1 MIPFVDLKSQYR
13 SIKDEIKV
21 ALDEVLENTAFVLGP
36 AVAKFEEKFAAYCGT
51 KHCIAVNSGTSALH
65 LAMLAAGV
73 KRGDEVI
80 APAMTFIATV
90 AAIDYIG
97 AKPVLVD
104 VDPVSYCMD
113 SAKVEAAITPRTK
126 AIMPVHFYGQSADMD
141 PILDIAG
148 RHKLV
153 VIEDSA
159 QAHGAEHKGRR
170 CGSMGEIAGFSFYPG
185 KNLGAYGEGGAVVT
199 NRDDFA
205 KTVRMLRDWGQEKKG
220 VHVLKAFNYRMEG
233 FQGAVLG
240 VKMNHIEAWTEGRRR
255 AAASYDSLL
264 KGIPDIV
271 TPTQMGYARH
281 VYHVYGI
288 LVKNRDEVAR
298 KLQDAGIGTN
308 VHYPNPIHLQPCL
321 AELGHKRGDF
331 PNAERLADEELSL
344 PMYPELTDE
353 QMALVAN
360 TLGTCL
366 CSPVAAKVRHGTR
379 PSEGVERR

>member
-1 MIPFVDLKSQYR
+1 MIPFVDLKAQYR
-13 SIKDEIKV
+13 SIKDEVKT
-21 ALDEVLENTAFVLGP
+21 ALDEVLENTSFVLGP
-36 AVAKFEEKFAAYCGT
+36 AVARFEEKFAAYCGT
-51 KHCIAVNSGTSALH
+51 KHCVAVNSGTSALH
-65 LAMLAAGV
+65 LAMLAVGV

-90 AAIDYIG
+90 SAIDYIG

-104 VDPVSYCMD
+104 VDPVSWCID
-113 SAKVEAAITPRTK
+113 PTRVEERITKNTK
-126 AIMPVHFYGQSADMD
+126 AIVPVHLYGQPADMD
-141 PILDIAG
+141 PILDIA
-148 RHKLV
+148 RRRKLV
-153 VIEDSA
+153 VIEDAA
-159 QAHGAEHKGRR
+159 QAHGAEYKSRR
-170 CGSMGEIAGFSFYPG
+170 CGSMGDVAGFSFYPG

-199 NRDDFA
+199 NRDDYA

-255 AAASYDSLL
+255 AAATYDRLL
-264 KGIPDIV
+264 RGSPGV
-271 TPTQMGYARH
+271 VLPTEMPYARH

-288 LVKNRDEVAR
+288 FVKNRDSVAR
-298 KLQDAGIGTN
+298 KLQEAGIGTN
-308 VHYPNPIHLQPCL
+308 AHYPNPIHLQPCY

-353 QMALVAN
+353 QVEQVRAALALAVV
-360 TLGTCL
+360 
-366 CSPVAAKVRHGTR
+366 P
-379 PSEGVERR
+379 

>member
-13 SIKDEIKV
+13 SIKDEV
-21 ALDEVLENTAFVLGP
+21 RAALDEVLENTAFVLGP
-36 AVAKFEEKFAAYCGT
+36 AVARFEEKFAAYCGT
-51 KHCIAVNSGTSALH
+51 RHCVAVNSGTSALH

-73 KRGDEVI
+73 KAGDEVI

-90 AAIDYIG
+90 SAIDYIG

-104 VDPVSYCMD
+104 IDPVSYCMD
-113 SAKVEAAITPRTK
+113 PTRIEERITKNTR

-141 PILDIAG
+141 PILDVARQHNLI
-148 RHKLV
+148 
-153 VIEDSA
+153 VIEDAA
-159 QAHGAEHKGRR
+159 QAHGAEYKGRR
-170 CGSMGEIAGFSFYPG
+170 CGSMGDIAGFSFYPG

-205 KTVRMLRDWGQEKKG
+205 KSVRMLRDWGQEKKG

-255 AAASYDSLL
+255 AAATYDRLL
-264 KGIPDIV
+264 KD
-271 TPTQMGYARH
+271 TPGVVPPRQMDYARH

-288 LVKNRDEVAR
+288 LVKNRDAVAR
-298 KLQDAGIGTN
+298 KLNDAGIGTN
-308 VHYPNPIHLQPCL
+308 VHYLNPIHLQPCF

-353 QMALVAN
+353 QATLVADR
-360 TLGTCL
+360 LGASL
-366 CSPVAAKVRHGTR
+366 A
-379 PSEGVERR
+379 

>member
-1 MIPFVDLKSQYR
+1 VIPFVDLKSQYR
-13 SIKDEIKV
+13 SIKDEV
-21 ALDEVLENTAFVLGP
+21 RAALDEVLENTAFVLGP
-36 AVAKFEEKFAAYCGT
+36 AVARFEEKFAAYCGT
-51 KHCIAVNSGTSALH
+51 RHCVAVNSGTSALH

-73 KRGDEVI
+73 KAGDEVI

-90 AAIDYIG
+90 SAIDYIG

-104 VDPVSYCMD
+104 IDPVSYCMD
-113 SAKVEAAITPRTK
+113 PTRIEERITKNTR

-141 PILDIAG
+141 PILDVARQHNLI
-148 RHKLV
+148 
-153 VIEDSA
+153 VIEDAA
-159 QAHGAEHKGRR
+159 QAHGAEYKGRR
-170 CGSMGEIAGFSFYPG
+170 CGSMGDIAGFSFYPG

-205 KTVRMLRDWGQEKKG
+205 KSVRMLRDWGQEKKG

-255 AAASYDSLL
+255 AAATYDRLL
-264 KGIPDIV
+264 KD
-271 TPTQMGYARH
+271 TPGVVPPRQMDYARH

-288 LVKNRDEVAR
+288 LVKNRDAVAR
-298 KLQDAGIGTN
+298 KLNDAGIGTN
-308 VHYPNPIHLQPCL
+308 VHYLNPIHLQPCF

-353 QMALVAN
+353 QATLVADR
-360 TLGTCL
+360 LGASL
-366 CSPVAAKVRHGTR
+366 A
-379 PSEGVERR
+379 

>member
-1 MIPFVDLKSQYR
+1 MIPFVDLKAQYR

-21 ALDEVLENTAFVLGP
+21 ALDDVLENTSFVLGP
-36 AVAKFEEKFAAYCGT
+36 AVARFEEKFAAYCGT
-51 KHCIAVNSGTSALH
+51 KHCVAVNSGTSALH
-65 LAMLAAGV
+65 LAMLAAGI

-90 AAIDYIG
+90 SAIDYIG

-113 SAKVEAAITPRTK
+113 PSKVEAAITPHTK

-141 PILDIAG
+141 PILGTARRRNLI
-148 RHKLV
+148 
-153 VIEDSA
+153 VIEDAA
-159 QAHGAEHKGRR
+159 QAHGAEYKGRR
-170 CGSMGEIAGFSFYPG
+170 CGSMGDIAGFSFYPG

-255 AAASYDSLL
+255 AAATYNRLL
-264 KGIPDIV
+264 RDVPGIV
-271 TPTQMGYARH
+271 LPTEMPYARH
-281 VYHVYGI
+281 VHHVYGI
-288 LVKNRDEVAR
+288 LVKNRDAVAR
-298 KLQDAGIGTN
+298 RLQEAGIGTN

-353 QMALVAN
+353 QLGQVRTALALA
-360 TLGTCL
+360 TA
-366 CSPVAAKVRHGTR
+366 P
-379 PSEGVERR
+379 

>member
-1 MIPFVDLKSQYR
+1 MIPFVDLKAQYQ
-13 SIKDEIKV
+13 SIKGEIQT
-21 ALDEVLENTAFVLGP
+21 ALNEVLESTAFVLGP
-36 AVAKFEEKFAAYCGT
+36 AVAKFEEKFAAYCGV
-51 KHCIAVNSGTSALH
+51 KHCVAVNSGTSALH

-90 AAIDYIG
+90 SAIDYIG

-113 SAKVEAAITPRTK
+113 PSNVEAVITPRTK

-141 PILDIAG
+141 PILDIA
-148 RHKLV
+148 RRRKLL
-153 VIEDSA
+153 VIEDAA
-159 QAHGAEHKGRR
+159 QAHGAEYKGRR
-170 CGSMGEIAGFSFYPG
+170 CGSMGDIAGFSFYPG

-220 VHVLKAFNYRMEG
+220 VHVLKAYNYRMEG

-255 AAASYDSLL
+255 AAATYNHHLRDIP
-264 KGIPDIV
+264 GIV
-271 TPTQMGYARH
+271 LPTEMPYARH

-288 LVKNRDEVAR
+288 LVKNRDAVAR
-298 KLQDAGIGTN
+298 RLQEVGIGTN
-308 VHYPNPIHLQPCL
+308 VHYPNPIHLQPCY
-321 AELGHKRGDF
+321 AELGYKRGDF

-344 PMYPELTDE
+344 PMFPELTE
-353 QMALVAN
+353 SQVAE
-360 TLGTCL
+360 
-366 CSPVAAKVRHGTR
+366 VAAALAK
-379 PSEGVERR
+379 EGK

>member
-1 MIPFVDLKSQYR
+1 MISFVDLKVQYR

-36 AVAKFEEKFAAYCGT
+36 AVAKFEEKFATYCGT
-51 KHCIAVNSGTSALH
+51 KHCVAVNSGTSALH

-90 AAIDYIG
+90 SAIDYIG

-113 SAKVEAAITPRTK
+113 PSKVEAAITPRTK
-126 AIMPVHFYGQSADMD
+126 AIMPVHLYGQSADMD
-141 PILDIAG
+141 PILDIT
-148 RHKLV
+148 RRRNLI
-153 VIEDSA
+153 VIEDAA
-159 QAHGAEHKGRR
+159 QAHGAEYKGRR
-170 CGSMGEIAGFSFYPG
+170 CGSMGDIGGFSFYPG

-205 KTVRMLRDWGQEKKG
+205 ETVRMLRDWGQEKKG

-255 AAASYDSLL
+255 AAAIYNRLL
-264 KGIPDIV
+264 RDVPGIVLPAEM
-271 TPTQMGYARH
+271 PYARH

-288 LVKNRDEVAR
+288 FVRNREAVAR
-298 KLQDAGIGTN
+298 KLQEAGIGTN
-308 VHYPNPIHLQPCL
+308 VHYPNPIHLQPCF

-344 PMYPELTDE
+344 PMYPELTDGQVE
-353 QMALVAN
+353 QVSAALALA
-360 TLGTCL
+360 TI
-366 CSPVAAKVRHGTR
+366 P
-379 PSEGVERR
+379 

>member
-1 MIPFVDLKSQYR
+1 MIPFVDLKAQYR

-51 KHCIAVNSGTSALH
+51 KHCVAVNSGTSALH

-90 AAIDYIG
+90 SAIDYIG

-104 VDPVSYCMD
+104 VDPTSYCMD
-113 SAKVEAAITPRTK
+113 TSKVEAAITPRTK
-126 AIMPVHFYGQSADMD
+126 AIMPVHLYGQSADMD
-141 PILDIAG
+141 PILDVAR
-148 RHKLV
+148 RHNLIL
-153 VIEDSA
+153 IEDAA
-159 QAHGAEHKGRR
+159 QAHGAEYEGRR
-170 CGSMGEIAGFSFYPG
+170 CGSMGDIAGFSFYPG

-205 KTVRMLRDWGQEKKG
+205 RTVRMLRDWGQEKKG

-255 AAASYDSLL
+255 AAAIYDRLL
-264 KGIPDIV
+264 KDIPGIVP
-271 TPTQMGYARH
+271 PRQMDYARH

-288 LVKNRDEVAR
+288 LVQNRDAVAR
-298 KLQDAGIGTN
+298 KLQDVGIGTN
-308 VHYPNPIHLQPCL
+308 VHYPNPIHLQPCF

-344 PMYPELTDE
+344 PMYSELNQE
-353 QMALVAN
+353 Q
-360 TLGTCL
+360 
-366 CSPVAAKVRHGTR
+366 
-379 PSEGVERR
+379 VEQAFLSLKAILHR

>member
-1 MIPFVDLKSQYR
+1 MIPFVDLRAQYR
-13 SIKDEIKV
+13 SIKGEV
-21 ALDEVLENTAFVLGP
+21 QTALDEVLENAAFVLGP

-51 KHCIAVNSGTSALH
+51 THCVAVNSGTSALH

-73 KRGDEVI
+73 KPGDEVI

-90 AAIDYIG
+90 SAIDYIG

-113 SAKVEAAITPRTK
+113 PTRVEAAITPRTK
-126 AIMPVHFYGQSADMD
+126 AIMPVHLYGQPADMD
-141 PILDIAG
+141 PILNIAR
-148 RHKLV
+148 RHNLL
-153 VIEDSA
+153 VIEDAA
-159 QAHGAEHKGRR
+159 QAHGAEYKGRR
-170 CGSMGEIAGFSFYPG
+170 CGSMGDIAGFSFYPG

-255 AAASYDSLL
+255 TAAAYNRLL
-264 KGIPDIV
+264 QDVPGIV
-271 TPTQMGYARH
+271 LPTEMPYARH
-281 VYHVYGI
+281 VYHVFGI
-288 LVKNRDEVAR
+288 LVKNRDAVAR
-298 KLQDAGIGTN
+298 KLQEAGIGTN

-321 AELGHKRGDF
+321 AELGHRRGSF

-353 QMALVAN
+353 QVVA
-360 TLGTCL
+360 
-366 CSPVAAKVRHGTR
+366 VRAPLASATA
-379 PSEGVERR
+379 P